1 MDKFSFL
8 VHLCILSNKKKSN
21 YLQWYTLQS
30 SLPKTFY
37 ANLMYWVKFVGLQCI
52 FNLPNV
58 TVIWQ
63 IIIII
68 IWLALWAGKMNQ
80 IARCDC
86 LPQRARWSYPAGSG
100 LPAVSRKKNF
110 SESHIINHLLT
121 KLIRS
126 RWLDIGFFN
135 KHAKKNLANIPP
147 SWPHVWSITHIS
159 LYSKLTLTPLF
170 IHRLLSS
177 YLSIT
182 ITIVKPVILFHK
194 KTT

>member
-1 MDKFSFL
+1 MWPTVFFTWLKQITSVWKTTNL
-8 VHLCILSNKKKSN
+8 RIV
-21 YLQWYTLQS
+21 
-30 SLPKTFY
+30 KTFVQVIPLK
-37 ANLMYWVKFVGLQCI
+37 NI
-52 FNLPNV
+52 F
-58 TVIWQ
+58 
-63 IIIII
+63 I
-68 IWLALWAGKMNQ
+68 IWLVLWAGKMNQ

-126 RWLDIGFFN
+126 RWLDIGFFY

-147 SWPHVWSITHIS
+147 SWPHIWSITHIS